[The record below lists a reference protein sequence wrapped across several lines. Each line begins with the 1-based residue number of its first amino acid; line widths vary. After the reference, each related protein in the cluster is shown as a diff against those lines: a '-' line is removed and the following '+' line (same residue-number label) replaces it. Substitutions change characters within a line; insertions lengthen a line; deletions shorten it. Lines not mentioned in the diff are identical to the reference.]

1 MVLIQDYTIKTP
13 DVLSM
18 LNPPKYAGL
27 FAPGLFILYRQRVV
41 LITCA
46 AHKVLFTINAG
57 KYDFWIYGD
66 LLYPYPLPG

>member
-27 FAPGLFILYRQRVV
+27 FALRLFILYRQRAA
-41 LITCA
+41 LIM
-46 AHKVLFTINAG
+46 
-57 KYDFWIYGD
+57 YGSAQGICS
-66 LLYPYPLPG
+66 P